1 MLGFVLEEYMIV
13 IIHVVLITPI
23 RFVNGRFMVKVVV
36 VKASGFVLMVTLS
49 SKVYGFPWSCEETL
63 VRQRIIIIILIN
75 PTFNLC
81 CLTVYIVAL

>member
-1 MLGFVLEEYMIV
+1 ML
-13 IIHVVLITPI
+13 
-23 RFVNGRFMVKVVV
+23 KVVV

-49 SKVYGFPWSCEETL
+49 SKVIDFHGAVKNTCKAENN
-63 VRQRIIIIILIN
+63 IIIILIN